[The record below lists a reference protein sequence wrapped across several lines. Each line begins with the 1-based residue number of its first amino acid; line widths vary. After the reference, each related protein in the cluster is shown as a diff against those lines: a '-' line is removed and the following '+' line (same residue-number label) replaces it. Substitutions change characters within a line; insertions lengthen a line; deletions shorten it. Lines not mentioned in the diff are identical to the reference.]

1 MVDFKKHLAKASA
14 KAPIDPVELY
24 ETLDRASD
32 KGPLREVQN
41 AVLTEWHSSRR
52 TNRDVIVKLH
62 TGQGKTLIG
71 LVILQS
77 KLNEDV
83 APAVYLCPNNFLVA
97 QTATQAKQFGLN
109 FVLADPD
116 LPAEFLDGKAI
127 LITSV
132 QKLFNGFTKFGLGL
146 QSQPV
151 GALVMDDAH
160 ACIDAIKEQCMIRL
174 KNDTQP
180 YSDLLNLF
188 GPALEKQGI
197 GTFADI
203 KNQSRDGLLPVPY
216 WEWIDRRSEVATIL
230 SKYISRDEIK
240 FTWPLLKDSLQDC
253 LSVISGSALE
263 IVPYLAP
270 LHLFGSYEKAQ
281 HRVFMSATVTN
292 DSFLI
297 KGLGLAQEVVKNP
310 LVYSKESWSGEKMVL
325 IPSLVH
331 DSLSREYLVQV
342 LSKPSPKRPFGVV
355 VLAPSSYGCQDW
367 GQYGS
372 TIADKTSIGPEVE
385 KLIKGN
391 RDNVVVLVNRY
402 DGIDLPDD
410 ACRILVLDS
419 KPHSD
424 TLVDRYIENC
434 RAASDAIVTKT
445 ARIIEQGLGRS
456 VRGEKDYCVFILL
469 GASLIKALRGKK
481 DREFFSPQTRTQI
494 EIGMEIAEYAKEDIA
509 SGTDPLKALFTLI
522 NQCLKRDADWKE
534 YYVECMG
541 KINGTFEE
549 PKMLNIFAA
558 ELEAESSYQTGD
570 PDKAVARLQKLLD
583 KEIKTDKA
591 DRGWYLQEMPSSP
604 W

>member
-1 MVDFKKHLAKASA
+1 
-14 KAPIDPVELY
+14 
-24 ETLDRASD
+24 
-32 KGPLREVQN
+32 
-41 AVLTEWHSSRR
+41 
-52 TNRDVIVKLH
+52 
-62 TGQGKTLIG
+62 
-71 LVILQS
+71 
-77 KLNEDV
+77 
-83 APAVYLCPNNFLVA
+83 
-97 QTATQAKQFGLN
+97 
-109 FVLADPD
+109 
-116 LPAEFLDGKAI
+116 
-127 LITSV
+127 V

-355 VLAPSSYGCQDW
+355 VLAPS
-367 GQYGS
+367 
-372 TIADKTSIGPEVE
+372 
-385 KLIKGN
+385 
-391 RDNVVVLVNRY
+391 
-402 DGIDLPDD
+402 
-410 ACRILVLDS
+410 
-419 KPHSD
+419 PH
-424 TLVDRYIENC
+424 
-434 RAASDAIVTKT
+434 
-445 ARIIEQGLGRS
+445 
-456 VRGEKDYCVFILL
+456 
-469 GASLIKALRGKK
+469 
-481 DREFFSPQTRTQI
+481 
-494 EIGMEIAEYAKEDIA
+494 YA
-509 SGTDPLKALFTLI
+509 
-522 NQCLKRDADWKE
+522 
-534 YYVECMG
+534 
-541 KINGTFEE
+541 
-549 PKMLNIFAA
+549 
-558 ELEAESSYQTGD
+558 
-570 PDKAVARLQKLLD
+570 
-583 KEIKTDKA
+583 
-591 DRGWYLQEMPSSP
+591 
-604 W
+604 

>member
-355 VLAPSSYGCQDW
+355 VLAPS
-367 GQYGS
+367 
-372 TIADKTSIGPEVE
+372 
-385 KLIKGN
+385 
-391 RDNVVVLVNRY
+391 
-402 DGIDLPDD
+402 
-410 ACRILVLDS
+410 
-419 KPHSD
+419 PH
-424 TLVDRYIENC
+424 
-434 RAASDAIVTKT
+434 
-445 ARIIEQGLGRS
+445 
-456 VRGEKDYCVFILL
+456 
-469 GASLIKALRGKK
+469 
-481 DREFFSPQTRTQI
+481 
-494 EIGMEIAEYAKEDIA
+494 YA
-509 SGTDPLKALFTLI
+509 
-522 NQCLKRDADWKE
+522 
-534 YYVECMG
+534 
-541 KINGTFEE
+541 
-549 PKMLNIFAA
+549 
-558 ELEAESSYQTGD
+558 
-570 PDKAVARLQKLLD
+570 
-583 KEIKTDKA
+583 
-591 DRGWYLQEMPSSP
+591 
-604 W
+604 